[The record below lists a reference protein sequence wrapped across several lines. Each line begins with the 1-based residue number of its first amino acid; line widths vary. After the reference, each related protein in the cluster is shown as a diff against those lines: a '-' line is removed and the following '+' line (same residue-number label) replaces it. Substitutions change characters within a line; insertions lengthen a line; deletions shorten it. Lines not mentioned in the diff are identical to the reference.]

1 MQNLAEKPQ
10 LRHGAKI
17 VWLCLL
23 LLLVW
28 LAITRRT
35 HVPAYV
41 TVWTGILLLS
51 KRGFIMLLCQ
61 ALAAIGSQGSTRV
74 ALFQGVSGQHHQP
87 VSAKAQTRNPK

>member
-1 MQNLAEKPQ
+1 VQNLAEKPQ
-10 LRHGAKI
+10 LRHGARL
-17 VWLCLL
+17 VWVCLL

-28 LAITRRT
+28 LAITHRT

-74 ALFQGVSGQHHQP
+74 ALFQGVSD
-87 VSAKAQTRNPK
+87 STTNP